1 MLIQQYVSEFGSS
14 LKNIIHIILL
24 NKNKQFP
31 KLVLKRG
38 ECFKTH
44 DHGKLHWNKTCFVEW
59 SFPQKRNKK
68 YNPNT
73 DGSTLESMPT
83 ISFYF

>member
-44 DHGKLHWNKTCFVEW
+44 DNGKLH
-59 SFPQKRNKK
+59 
-68 YNPNT
+68 
-73 DGSTLESMPT
+73 
-83 ISFYF
+83 